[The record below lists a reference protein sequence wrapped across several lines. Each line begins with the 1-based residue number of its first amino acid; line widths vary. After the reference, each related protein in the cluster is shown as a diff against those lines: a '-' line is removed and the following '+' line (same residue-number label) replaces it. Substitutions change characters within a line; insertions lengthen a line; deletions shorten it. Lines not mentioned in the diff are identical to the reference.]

1 MNVLLACGCHTTPP
15 IVRGGVPSLTFC
27 GTHSMLVGLTDILLV
42 ALAKN
47 LANQAQATY
56 DVWTRRGEYQIVRS
70 SSHNDTLTVTE
81 WKLLAI
87 MPPDRNKG

>member
-1 MNVLLACGCHTTPP
+1 MNLLLACGCHTSPP
-15 IVRGGVPSLTFC
+15 IIRGGVPALTFC
-27 GTHSMLVGLTDILLV
+27 ATHSMLVGLTDILLV

-47 LANQAQATY
+47 LANLKQATY

-70 SSHNDTLTVTE
+70 ASRNDGLTTAE

-87 MPPDRNKG
+87 VPPERVK